1 MRDCTRGSHRDA
13 LDDVAGDPLL
23 SPVVDLGGLGVSVAG
38 QVLDVLERHVLGEQV
53 GDHQDAEA
61 VGAEDVGQPG
71 IFEPSLEH
79 APHGV
84 GRQGVPG
91 ELLLFSQGRPE
102 QGRLLGVRSDPGRL
116 QVLLEPA
123 IEVVA
128 DGDLALLA
136 ALFPEPQDALGA
148 LVLEGPGVGEGSQEG
163 AVAEAD
169 DVGEVDGGE
178 QVPGLLDGELG
189 GLAVHDG
196 VLPPP
201 HGGERVQ
208 AHGMADDQGV
218 EEMPQRRQRQ
228 ILGGV
233 RSGELLNE
241 APGQPR
247 RNLTQLDSLFF
258 APGEE
263 AANDAGVGA
272 AGVGVGD
279 AGGEELIGGEQ
290 GVLPGAP
297 QDGGSGGGAIQGL
310 ERVWSS
316 SSGPCFRAARG

>member
-1 MRDCTRGSHRDA
+1 M
-13 LDDVAGDPLL
+13 
-23 SPVVDLGGLGVSVAG
+23 
-38 QVLDVLERHVLGEQV
+38 
-53 GDHQDAEA
+53 
-61 VGAEDVGQPG
+61 
-71 IFEPSLEH
+71 
-79 APHGV
+79 
-84 GRQGVPG
+84 
-91 ELLLFSQGRPE
+91 
-102 QGRLLGVRSDPGRL
+102 
-116 QVLLEPA
+116 
-123 IEVVA
+123 A

-136 ALFPEPQDALGA
+136 PLFPEPQDALGT
-148 LVLEGPGVGEGSQEG
+148 LVLEVPAAQPGEGADTGPGVGEGAEEG
-163 AVAEAD
+163 AVAEAN

-208 AHGMADDQGV
+208 SHGMARHQGV

-233 RSGELLNE
+233 RSGNSLNE

-247 RNLTQLDSLFF
+247 RDLTQLDSLFL

-279 AGGEELIGGEQ
+279 AGSEELIGGEQ

-297 QDGGSGGGAIQGL
+297 EDGGGCDRGPGQRAGGADWEG
-310 ERVWSS
+310 V
-316 SSGPCFRAARG
+316 

>member
-1 MRDCTRGSHRDA
+1 MELADKGFLESFFCFPRAARNR
-13 LDDVAGDPLL
+13 
-23 SPVVDLGGLGVSVAG
+23 GVS
-38 QVLDVLERHVLGEQV
+38 LGS
-53 GDHQDAEA
+53 A
-61 VGAEDVGQPG
+61 V
-71 IFEPSLEH
+71 
-79 APHGV
+79 
-84 GRQGVPG
+84 
-91 ELLLFSQGRPE
+91 
-102 QGRLLGVRSDPGRL
+102 DPGRL
-116 QVLLEPA
+116 QVRLEPA

-148 LVLEGPGVGEGSQEG
+148 LVLEVPAAEPGEGADTGPGVGEGSQEG

-208 AHGMADDQGV
+208 SHGMADDQGV

-233 RSGELLNE
+233 RSGNLLNE

-247 RNLTQLDSLFF
+247 RDLTQLDSLFL

-297 QDGGSGGGAIQGL
+297 QDGGSGGGTIQGL
-310 ERVWSS
+310 
-316 SSGPCFRAARG
+316 GRGLNHGDIGDDNILYQAV

>member
-1 MRDCTRGSHRDA
+1 M
-13 LDDVAGDPLL
+13 
-23 SPVVDLGGLGVSVAG
+23 AG

-53 GDHQDAEA
+53 GHHQDAEA

-79 APHGV
+79 AAHGV

-116 QVLLEPA
+116 QVRLEPA

-136 ALFPEPQDALGA
+136 PLFPEPQDALGA
-148 LVLEGPGVGEGSQEG
+148 LVLEVLAAEAGEGADAGPGVGEGAEEG

-169 DVGEVDGGE
+169 DMGEVDGGE

-189 GLAVHDG
+189 GLAVHHG
-196 VLPPP
+196 MLLAP
-201 HGGERVQ
+201 HGGKRVQ
-208 AHGMADDQGV
+208 SHGMADDQGI
-218 EEMPQRRQRQ
+218 EKMTQGGQGQ
-228 ILGGV
+228 IPGWV
-233 RSGELLNE
+233 RSGELLDE
-241 APGQPR
+241 ASGQPR
-247 RNLTQLDSLFF
+247 RDLTQLDSLFF

-272 AGVGVGD
+272 AGVRIGD

-290 GVLPGAP
+290 GVQPGAP
-297 QDGGSGGGAIQGL
+297 QDGGGLIEGLGGGPEGGL
-310 ERVWSS
+310 GRRLNY
-316 SSGPCFRAARG
+316 GDIGDDNILYRAL

>member
-1 MRDCTRGSHRDA
+1 M
-13 LDDVAGDPLL
+13 
-23 SPVVDLGGLGVSVAG
+23 AG

-53 GDHQDAEA
+53 GHHQDAEA

-79 APHGV
+79 AAHGV

-102 QGRLLGVRSDPGRL
+102 QGRLLGVRSDPGRH

-148 LVLEGPGVGEGSQEG
+148 LVLEVLAAEAGEGADTGPGVGQHAQHGPISQSH
-163 AVAEAD
+163 D
-169 DVGEVDGGE
+169 TREVDGGE

-208 AHGMADDQGV
+208 SHGMARHQGV

-233 RSGELLNE
+233 RSGNLLNE

-247 RNLTQLDSLFF
+247 RDLTQLDSLFL

-279 AGGEELIGGEQ
+279 T
-290 GVLPGAP
+290 
-297 QDGGSGGGAIQGL
+297 
-310 ERVWSS
+310 
-316 SSGPCFRAARG
+316 GPRRTHRRRTGRSFRRAAGRRERRECDRGPGRRAEGRIGKGFEPRRYRG

>member
-1 MRDCTRGSHRDA
+1 M
-13 LDDVAGDPLL
+13 
-23 SPVVDLGGLGVSVAG
+23 
-38 QVLDVLERHVLGEQV
+38 
-53 GDHQDAEA
+53 
-61 VGAEDVGQPG
+61 
-71 IFEPSLEH
+71 
-79 APHGV
+79 
-84 GRQGVPG
+84 
-91 ELLLFSQGRPE
+91 
-102 QGRLLGVRSDPGRL
+102 
-116 QVLLEPA
+116 
-123 IEVVA
+123 
-128 DGDLALLA
+128 
-136 ALFPEPQDALGA
+136 
-148 LVLEGPGVGEGSQEG
+148 
-163 AVAEAD
+163 
-169 DVGEVDGGE
+169 GEVDGGE

-208 AHGMADDQGV
+208 SHGMADDQGV

-233 RSGELLNE
+233 RSGNLLNE

-247 RNLTQLDSLFF
+247 RDLTQLDSLFL

-279 AGGEELIGGEQ
+279 AGGEELIGGAQ

-310 ERVWSS
+310 ERVWAH
-316 SSGPCFRAARG
+316 GDIGDDNILYRAV